1 MLRFFSAAEV
11 EAGLDYP
18 RLIDV
23 LSEAFRRDGETMP
36 VRQSYEVGASGAPG
50 HLLLM
55 PAWQRGQ
62 ALGVKFVTVFP
73 ENASRGL
80 GAVSSLYVLLDGTT
94 GQPRAMIDGEAL
106 TNRRTAAASAL
117 ASRHLS
123 REDAHTL
130 LVVGTGR
137 IAACLPAA
145 HRVVRPIKRVL
156 VWGRNPERALTLAG
170 VFSRQGFEA
179 QAVADLPEAVAQ
191 ADIVSCATTSTQPLV
206 MGQHLRTGTHL
217 DLVGSFTPRMRESDD
232 EAVCRS
238 RVFVDTYGGA
248 LAEAGDLLQPMSA
261 GRWQAHEV
269 CGDLHELT
277 RGARPGR
284 IDKDEITLFKSVGA
298 AIEDLAAASL
308 LVGSPLGESFG
319 QHNTFGVSHNKTTI

>member
-1 MLRFFSAAEV
+1 LLRYFSAAEV

-18 RLIDV
+18 RLIDA
-23 LSEAFRRDGETMP
+23 LSDAFRRGGEAMP
-36 VRQSYEVGASGAPG
+36 VRQSHEVGAPGNPG

-55 PAWQRGQ
+55 PAWERGK
-62 ALGVKFVTVFP
+62 ALGAKLVTVFP

-80 GAVSSLYVLLDGTT
+80 GAVSSLYILFDGTT

-123 REDAHTL
+123 RRDSNTL

-137 IAACLPAA
+137 VAACLPAA
-145 HRVVRPIKRVL
+145 HRAVRPIERVL
-156 VWGRNPERALTLAG
+156 VWGRNSKRAIALAAILA
-170 VFSRQGFEA
+170 RAGFEA
-179 QAVADLPEAVAQ
+179 AHVSELAKAVAE
-191 ADIVSCATTSTQPLV
+191 ADIVSCATTSSEPLIA
-206 MGQHLRTGTHL
+206 GRDLKPGTHL
-217 DLVGSFTPRMRESDD
+217 DLVGAFTPKMRESDD

-248 LAEAGDLLQPMSA
+248 LAEAGDLLQPMTA
-261 GRWQAHEV
+261 GRWRADAV

-277 RGARPGR
+277 SGSRGGR
-284 IDKDEITLFKSVGA
+284 TSEDEITLFKSVGT

-308 LVGSPLGESFG
+308 LVGGWDSVVREAAP
-319 QHNTFGVSHNKTTI
+319 

>member
-18 RLIDV
+18 RLIDA
-23 LSEAFRRDGETMP
+23 LFETFRRGGEAMP
-36 VRQSYEVGASGAPG
+36 VRQSHEVGAFGAPG

-55 PAWQRGQ
+55 PAWQRGT
-62 ALGVKFVTVFP
+62 ALGVKLVTVFP
-73 ENASRGL
+73 GNASRCL

-106 TNRRTAAASAL
+106 TNRRTAATSAR

-123 REDAHTL
+123 RKDAHTL
-130 LVVGTGR
+130 LVIGTGR
-137 IAACLPAA
+137 VAASLPMA

-156 VWGRNPERALTLAG
+156 VWGRNPQRAVALAAAL
-170 VFSRQGFEA
+170 SREGFEA
-179 QAVADLPEAVAQ
+179 QAVVDLPAAIAE
-191 ADIVSCATTSTQPLV
+191 ADIVSCATTSTEPLV
-206 MGQHLRTGTHL
+206 MGKHVKRGTHL
-217 DLVGSFTPRMRESDD
+217 DLIGSFRPTMRESDD

-248 LAEAGDLLQPMSA
+248 LAEAGDLLQPISA
-261 GRWQAHEV
+261 GSWQPSEI

-284 IDKDEITLFKSVGA
+284 IHDDEITLFKSVGA
-298 AIEDLAAASL
+298 ALEDLAAASL
-308 LVGSPLGESFG
+308 LVGIPLGNPPPDQQS
-319 QHNTFGVSHNKTTI
+319 